1 MDTRYW
7 GPSGWRLLH
16 LVSFGAGAKNAKAVC
31 EFFQTLPYVL
41 PCKYCRYSLS
51 EYISKDPVDCA
62 IRENRLE
69 KWLWRI
75 HNQVNAKLRKQK
87 LSTAPDAPFEKVEEV
102 YKNRLAAGCSRTAF
116 DGWEFLFSVAE
127 SHPLSR
133 AAKLSFPISDHPPLK
148 GLEAATPLERNKWN
162 VMTAEERMPY
172 YQRFWELL
180 PEVFP
185 FEEWTAAWYKAAEAA
200 KTDEMVCR
208 RSDCLKGVWA
218 IRKTMEEELELL
230 NKTTYANL
238 CKELRYYRTGCGRKT
253 CRRKRGST

>member
-16 LVSFGAGAKNAKAVC
+16 LVTFGASRKNAKAVC
-31 EFFQTLPYVL
+31 EFFDTLPYVL

-51 EYISKDPVDCA
+51 EYITKDPVDCA

-75 HNQVNAKLRKQK
+75 HNQVNAKLRRQK
-87 LSTAPDAPFEKVEEV
+87 LSTAPDAPFEKVEQI
-102 YKNRLAAGCSRTAF
+102 YKNRLAAGCSRTSF

-127 SHPLSR
+127 SHPNSR
-133 AAKLSFPISDHPPLK
+133 AAKFSTPIQDHPPLK
-148 GLEAATPLERNKWN
+148 ELEVATPLERNKWN
-162 VMTAEERMPY
+162 VMTAEERMPF

-185 FEEWTAAWYKAAEAA
+185 FEEWTGAWKKATDAS
-200 KTDEMVCR
+200 TDEMVCR
-208 RSDCLKGVWA
+208 RSDCLKGIWA
-218 IRKTMEEELELL
+218 IRKKMEEELELL